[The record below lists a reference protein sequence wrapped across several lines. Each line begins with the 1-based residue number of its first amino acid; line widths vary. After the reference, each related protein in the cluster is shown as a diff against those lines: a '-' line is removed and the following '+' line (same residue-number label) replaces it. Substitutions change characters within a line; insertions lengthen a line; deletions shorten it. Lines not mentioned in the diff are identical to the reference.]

1 MNSFS
6 KTILYGF
13 FLLMLAASCNSTY
26 SPRPKGYFA
35 ISFPEK
41 KYRLFDQPGYPYAF
55 EYPEYAN
62 VIKDSTYFEGQ
73 PENGWW
79 INVDFPQFNGKIYV
93 SYKEIGPNKFDK
105 LKEDAYKLTYKHT
118 SKAYNIEDSLF
129 SNPNGVYGVFF
140 KVDGNVATAKQ
151 FFMTDTAKHFLR
163 GALYFDATPNE
174 DSLGIVYQFLQED
187 MKHLINSFR
196 WKK

>member
-1 MNSFS
+1 MNLLS

-62 VIKDSTYFEGQ
+62 VIKDSTYFEGK
-73 PENGWW
+73 PENDWW
-79 INVDFPQFNGKIYV
+79 INVDFPQFNGKIYI
-93 SYKEIGPNKFDK
+93 SYKEIGPNKFEK

-129 SNPNGVYGVFF
+129 TNPHGVYGVFF

-151 FFMTDTAKHFLR
+151 FFMTDTTKHFLR